1 MIKEVRVTRPNGL
14 QTNECARL
22 AQLASRI
29 KGDVFIIKD
38 NKRVNGK
45 SIMGLLSLNMKYND
59 TIYINF
65 SDEDEAEE
73 LLDDILGAF

>member
-1 MIKEVRVTRPNGL
+1 MIKEIKITRPNGL
-14 QTNECARL
+14 QTNECA
-22 AQLASRI
+22 QLAHLVSRI

-59 TIYINF
+59 IIHINF
-65 SDEDEAEE
+65 TDEDEAKE
-73 LLDDILGAF
+73 LIDDILAAF